1 MSSSF
6 RRAAPRRKLQGNVNS
21 TTTPTL
27 LTSSLDGISSGNSSI
42 SPHTVLERIGTKPS
56 KGGLTLTSSGL
67 RELDAII
74 GGGQPLGTAIL
85 VEEDR
90 WTQDLALSL
99 ARYWCAEVSLSEA
112 SRHIFG
118 KFCCIR

>member
-6 RRAAPRRKLQGNVNS
+6 RRANRSIQNNDTAR
-21 TTTPTL
+21 TPTL
-27 LTSSLDGISSGNSSI
+27 QGRSLNPSTTSQSTPSSVPI
-42 SPHTVLERIGTKPS
+42 TKTVLERIGTKPS

-90 WTQDLALSL
+90 WTQDLALAL
-99 ARYWCAEVSLSEA
+99 CRYWSAEVRTVAHYL
-112 SRHIFG
+112 F
-118 KFCCIR
+118 